1 MATRRKPD
9 KNLKQPTLRSLT
21 TQISGVKSWTSY
33 DLKNGKD
40 GDRMERDFDAAY
52 QESKRVRNT
61 LADFANFKPLSAI
74 TARNEKALVDL
85 LKRMHFQG
93 DLRDVYEKIRS
104 DSNLQKSDTK
114 RLLTAVNT
122 TVLNHYPDLPEKQRK
137 QLELQQTVAET
148 QAALEKYSDL
158 LYGDDCTI
166 DDRDILIAL
175 NELHNRITAALNT
188 CHSTHKAE
196 HTGLMTTSHEEVRH
210 IQKSLRMIL
219 GGGLPQQD

>member
-1 MATRRKPD
+1 MATRHKPN

-21 TQISGVKSWTSY
+21 TQISGVKKWTNQE
-33 DLKNGKD
+33 LKNGKD

-61 LADFANFKPLSAI
+61 LADFANVKTLRAI
-74 TARNEKALVDL
+74 TEKNEKALVDL

-93 DLRDVYEKIRS
+93 DLRDVYETIRTAGK
-104 DSNLQKSDTK
+104 LPKSDAK
-114 RLLTAVNT
+114 RLLTAVNAM
-122 TVLNHYPDLPEKQRK
+122 VLNHYPDLPEKHRK

-148 QAALEKYSDL
+148 QAALEKYSVL

-166 DDRDILIAL
+166 DHGDTIVAL
-175 NELHNRITAALNT
+175 NELKNKITASLNT
-188 CHSTHKAE
+188 YHSAYKAE
-196 HTGLMTTSHEEVRH
+196 ETGPTMISYEEVRH

-219 GGGLPQQD
+219 GEVFPRQN